1 MTRAALIALAF
12 GPLAL
17 FGGSGPALAQSD
29 GEKINQLIVYGDDPC
44 PQSSENEITVC
55 ARKGESE
62 RYRIPVVLRADPLSP
77 KNEPWTERV
86 EAYETVGARKGE
98 AERYRIPEVL
108 RGDPLSPKNEA
119 WTDRVQ
125 AYETVGAQGIASC
138 SPVGSGGA
146 TGCMAKLIDAAY
158 AEKREG
164 GDIRFGQ
171 LIETERAK
179 RLSTLD
185 SEAAATQAR
194 VEQLEKEYDARIKAE
209 RDAEIP
215 GTAAPLPTPGK

>member
-1 MTRAALIALAF
+1 MIRTAALLALS
-12 GPLAL
+12 PLAL
-17 FGGSGPALAQSD
+17 FAAPAPALAQAD
-29 GEKINQLIVYGDDPC
+29 GEKVNQLIVYGDDPC
-44 PQSSENEITVC
+44 PQSSADQITVC

-62 RYRIPVVLRADPLSP
+62 RYRIP
-77 KNEPWTERV
+77 
-86 EAYETVGARKGE
+86 EA
-98 AERYRIPEVL
+98 L

-146 TGCMAKLIDAAY
+146 TGCMAKLIDTAY

-164 GDIRFGQ
+164 SSLRFGT
-171 LIETERAK
+171 LIEAERAR
-179 RLSTLD
+179 RLSTID
-185 SEAAATQAR
+185 ADAAATQAR

-209 RDAEIP
+209 RDAETP
-215 GTAAPLPTPGK
+215 GTAAPLPTPGKP